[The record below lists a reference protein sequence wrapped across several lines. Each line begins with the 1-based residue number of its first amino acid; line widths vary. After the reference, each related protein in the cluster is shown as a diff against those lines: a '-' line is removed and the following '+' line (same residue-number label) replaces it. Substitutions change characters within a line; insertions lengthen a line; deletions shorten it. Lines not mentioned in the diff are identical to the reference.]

1 MVGLTTGEDE
11 FRSSQVM
18 SEVELES
25 QPLLLIPLTLL
36 LFSLLA
42 TVGFIFKLT
51 YSMVALDSFSL
62 FFSVI
67 RIQEGGSLFLPRMH
81 IKPPTKTHL
90 PCFSHALP
98 LE

>member
-36 LFSLLA
+36 LFSLL
-42 TVGFIFKLT
+42 IPE
-51 YSMVALDSFSL
+51 
-62 FFSVI
+62 I
-67 RIQEGGSLFLPRMH
+67 RLM
-81 IKPPTKTHL
+81 
-90 PCFSHALP
+90 
-98 LE
+98 

>member
-1 MVGLTTGEDE
+1 
-11 FRSSQVM
+11 M

-81 IKPPTKTHL
+81 IKLPTKTHL